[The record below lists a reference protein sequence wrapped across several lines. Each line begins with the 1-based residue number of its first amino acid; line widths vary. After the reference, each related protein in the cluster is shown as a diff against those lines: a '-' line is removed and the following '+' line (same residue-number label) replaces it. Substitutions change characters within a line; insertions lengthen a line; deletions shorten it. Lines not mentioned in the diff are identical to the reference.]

1 MDETRMALSKQ
12 QQLSAAM
19 LKMQKM
25 HSGGI
30 VASKI
35 SAGNLRID
43 HRGMKPTS
51 VRHFMATS
59 HQHIGTREDLRDFV
73 DAGHDLLSQSVQLI
87 NETLDLLDENASEI
101 DNPVLDEAVF
111 KLRNRLKRW
120 IS

>member
-1 MDETRMALSKQ
+1 MDETRMALSSQRHLRPNQ
-12 QQLSAAM
+12 QM
-19 LKMQKM
+19 I
-25 HSGGI
+25 SGSI

-43 HRGMKPTS
+43 SRGQRPTS
-51 VRHFMATS
+51 VRQFMATS

-73 DAGHDLLSQSVQLI
+73 EAGHDLLSQSVQLI
-87 NETLDLLDENASEI
+87 NETLDLLDENAAEI